1 MVLKAFSELFFSRK
15 TGEYRMKI
23 LLCFLLA
30 TSLLCGA
37 TVDFRSGKIL
47 NAEISSVKPR
57 VLNFNPKAF
66 TDLPENPLYAAVTVS
81 FDDGRHLSIHDYGL
95 EASKVYHCIAIR
107 TGSKPFD
114 GNYKGE
120 ITVSPKEKYT
130 LLFVID
136 TAAGLN
142 DESSMTLK
150 ALCKPQNCTYPS
162 IIFINKRSKPFTE
175 PKDIPFSGKMTVK
188 K

>member
-1 MVLKAFSELFFSRK
+1 
-15 TGEYRMKI
+15 MKI

-30 TSLLCGA
+30 TSLLGGA
-37 TVDFRSGKIL
+37 AVDFRSGKIL
-47 NAEISSVKPR
+47 HAEISSVKPR
-57 VLNFNPKAF
+57 RVNYNPKTF
-66 TDLPENPLYAAVTVS
+66 TGLPENPLYAAVTVS
-81 FDDGRHLSIHDYGL
+81 FDDGRRLSIHDYGL

-107 TGSKPFD
+107 TGSKTFD
-114 GNYKGE
+114 GNYKSD
-120 ITVSPKEKYT
+120 IAVAPKEKYT

-136 TAAGLN
+136 AAAGLN

-150 ALCKPQNCTYPS
+150 ALCKPQKYTYPS

-175 PKDIPFSGKMTVK
+175 PKDIPLSGRMTVK

>member
-1 MVLKAFSELFFSRK
+1 
-15 TGEYRMKI
+15 MKI

-47 NAEISSVKPR
+47 NAEISSTKPR
-57 VLNFNPKAF
+57 ILNFNPKTF

-114 GNYKGE
+114 GNYKSV

-136 TAAGLN
+136 AAAGLN
-142 DESSMTLK
+142 DESTMTLK
-150 ALCKPQNCTYPS
+150 ALCDPQKYAYPS
-162 IIFINKRSKPFTE
+162 IIFVNKKSTPFTE
-175 PKDIPFSGKMTVK
+175 PQNIPVSGRMTVK